1 MAVFTAGDALAA
13 QGDTWGISGSAF
25 LAFYVVLAAAVWI
38 ASSRARRRL
47 AAGSPDRPVAG
58 LQSRPHDVAYLNGGP
73 DLAVYSA
80 LSAMKLT
87 GTIRSSGKGQVQSTV
102 RSPLTDDLEHAVAFT
117 ASAPTPR
124 HRLRYHGVVSTAL
137 GRIEDRLIREGLLLS
152 EQQRSAIR
160 QTGLWMLAVAVLGLF
175 RLLAGLANARP
186 VGFLVIVLLAV
197 GVVTVVEL
205 VRTPRRSRAGER
217 ALAELRTRH
226 HGLSPAMKPD
236 WIAYGAGAA
245 ALGVGLYGTSA
256 LWASDPAFADE
267 LAVQK
272 AAAGSGWSGDGG
284 SSWIGGSSGGDSG
297 GSSGGGG
304 CGGGGGGCGG

>member
-1 MAVFTAGDALAA
+1 MEVFTAGDALAA
-13 QGDTWGISGSAF
+13 QGDTWGISGSTF
-25 LAFYVVLAAAVWI
+25 LEFYVVLAAAVWI
-38 ASSRARRRL
+38 VSSRARRRL
-47 AAGSPDRPVAG
+47 AAGGPDLVTG
-58 LQSRPHDVAYLNGGP
+58 LESRPHDVAYLNGGP

-80 LSAMKLT
+80 LSAMKLS
-87 GTIRSSGKGQVQSTV
+87 GTIRSSGKGQVQSSV
-102 RSPLTDDLEHAVAFT
+102 RSPVTDDLERAVAFT

-137 GRIEDRLIREGLLLS
+137 GRIEDRLVREGLLLS
-152 EQQRSAIR
+152 EEQRSAIR
-160 QTGLWMLAVAVLGLF
+160 RTGLWMLAVAVLGLF

-186 VGFLVIVLLAV
+186 VGFLVIVLLGV

-205 VRTPRRSRAGER
+205 VRAPQRSRAGDR

-226 HGLSPAMKPD
+226 HGLSPTMKPD
-236 WIAYGAGAA
+236 WVAYGAGAA
-245 ALGVGLYGTSA
+245 ALGVGLYGTGA

-284 SSWIGGSSGGDSG
+284 SSWSSGGDSG

>member
-1 MAVFTAGDALAA
+1 VDVFAARDALAA
-13 QGDTWGISGSAF
+13 QGDTWGISGSTF
-25 LAFYVVLAAAVWI
+25 LAFYVVLAAAVWL

-47 AAGSPDRPVAG
+47 AAGGPDRPVTG
-58 LQSRPHDVAYLNGGP
+58 LESRPHDVAYLNGGP

-80 LSAMKLT
+80 LSAMKLN
-87 GTIRSSGKGQVQSTV
+87 GTIRASGKGQVQTAARTS
-102 RSPLTDDLEHAVAFT
+102 LTDDLECAVAFT

-124 HRLRYHGVVSTAL
+124 HRLRHHGVVSTAL
-137 GRIEDRLIREGLLLS
+137 GQIEDRLIREGLLLS
-152 EQQRSAIR
+152 EEQSAAIR
-160 QTGLWMLAVAVLGLF
+160 KTGLWMLAVAVFGLF

-186 VGFLVIVLLAV
+186 VGFLVIVLLVV

-205 VRTPRRSRAGER
+205 VRAPRRSRAGER
-217 ALAELRTRH
+217 ALAALRAQH

-236 WIAYGAGAA
+236 WVAYGAGAA

-284 SSWIGGSSGGDSG
+284 SSSWIGGSDSG
-297 GSSGGGG
+297 GSSS